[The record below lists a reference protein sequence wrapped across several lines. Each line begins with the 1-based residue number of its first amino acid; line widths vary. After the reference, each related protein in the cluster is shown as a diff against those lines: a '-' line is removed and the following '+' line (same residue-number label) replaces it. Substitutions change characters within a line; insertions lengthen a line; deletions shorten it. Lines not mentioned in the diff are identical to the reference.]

1 MEMRLSS
8 KLIAAALLAVILP
21 ACGSDSS
28 PAPQPVK
35 TAASYTGPTAT
46 AIFAGGCYWC
56 MEQAFDQ
63 VPGVLQTISGYTGGH
78 LPNPTYE
85 QVSAGGTGH
94 AEAEK
99 IIYDPSKVTY
109 KQLLYD
115 FWHNVDPT
123 NDHGQFCD
131 NGSQYRSE
139 IFYLND
145 EQKKLAEASRTALE
159 HQQGAPTPI
168 VTKIVKAG
176 PFYKAAEYMQNYY
189 KKNPLRYNYYH
200 YACGRAQRLRQ
211 LWGKSALGQG

>member
-1 MEMRLSS
+1 MRPTS
-8 KLIAAALLAVILP
+8 KLIAAVLLAVILP
-21 ACGSDSS
+21 ACGKAVDIS
-28 PAPQPVK
+28 QPTS
-35 TAASYTGPTAT
+35 TAAPVSGKTAT

-63 VPGVLQTISGYTGGH
+63 VPGVLQTISGYTGGAKVD
-78 LPNPTYE
+78 PTYE
-85 QVSAGGTGH
+85 EVSSGTTGH

-131 NGSQYRSE
+131 NGNQYRSE

-145 EQKKLAEASRTALE
+145 EQKKEAEASRQALE
-159 HQQGAPTPI
+159 NQKGAPSPI

-176 PFYKAAEYMQNYY
+176 PFYKAEEYMQNYY
-189 KKNPLRYNYYH
+189 KKNPLRYKYYH
-200 YACGRAQRLRQ
+200 YACGRAARLRE
-211 LWGKSALGQG
+211 LWGKSALGQN